1 MLLDGGR
8 ALFYGLGVAGNAKN
22 PDESAGNAV
31 PFEEAL
37 KRLEAIVESM
47 EAGDLPLETLLD
59 RFQEGTKL
67 VKVCQGQLEQAELK
81 IKQLEKNA
89 SGEMVLK
96 NVQLEQ
102 QEQ

>member
-1 MLLDGGR
+1 MILDGGPG
-8 ALFYGLGVAGNAKN
+8 LLYGSVVAGNSKN
-22 PDESAGNAV
+22 PDESTKNAL
-31 PFEEAL
+31 PFEDAL

-47 EAGDLPLETLLD
+47 ETGDLPLETLLE
-59 RFQEGTKL
+59 RFDEGTKL

-96 NVQLEQ
+96 NVALEQ
-102 QEQ
+102 E